1 MADVFE
7 LKVLADFD
15 DMVLHGQMV
24 FMKYLKCEKQRLRYN
39 KSTNYFRVQF
49 I

>member
-7 LKVLADFD
+7 LKVLADVD
-15 DMVLHGQMV
+15 DMVLHRQMV

-39 KSTNYFRVQF
+39 KSTNYF
-49 I
+49 